1 VTVHEPAPKA
11 AEKGQWGERMAAKYY
26 LQRGCRLLA
35 HNYRTRFGELDLVL
49 ISPERVLIICEVKL
63 RAQGAPV
70 SGAEA
75 VHAAKQRRLI
85 LAAQHYVQHTGFG
98 EATIR
103 FDVAEVTPMGDGR
116 AMVHLIENAFVCE
129 EETKGRGGA

>member
-1 VTVHEPAPKA
+1 VSAAAAHEPDPHV

-49 ISPERVLIICEVKL
+49 ISPERVLIVCEVKL
-63 RAQGAPV
+63 RAQNAPV

-75 VHAAKQRRLI
+75 VNAAKQRRLI
-85 LAAQHYVQHTGFG
+85 LAAQHYVQHADVG
-98 EATIR
+98 EANIR
-103 FDVAEVTPMGDGR
+103 FDVAEVTPLDGGR
-116 AMVHLIENAFVCE
+116 AMVHVIENAFVCE
-129 EETKGRGGA
+129 A